1 MRERYIKGEDINNV
15 EIKASLDKNLVY
27 IQSIFDKASD
37 LVVKRFQIGIN
48 HPINVAI
55 IYISGISEKKVI
67 NDNILKNLMV
77 NSRKQNLKENI
88 TTTGIRNIILNTL
101 LPVAGV
107 TVKEHSD
114 ELIQALLKGKTI
126 LLVDNLSE
134 GFSLSTKNEDSRG
147 QEPETETVVRG
158 PKEGFT
164 EDYNTNI
171 SLIRRRIKT
180 PDLKFEDFVVGR
192 VSKTDVVIAYLQ
204 GVVEQSLVEEV
215 RERIR
220 RIDIDIINESANIEQ
235 LIEDDPYS
243 PFPQINNTER
253 PDGVASALNEG
264 RIAIIIDG
272 TPFVLLLPSVFIHF
286 LQSVGDYYERFL
298 FSNAIRLLRL
308 LAFFTAL
315 LAPSVYV
322 AITTYHQEMIPT
334 PLLIS
339 IVASRTGVPFPSVLE
354 ALLMEISFEA
364 LREAGLRLP
373 RPVGQAVSI
382 VGALV
387 IGEAAV
393 QAGLVSRAMVI
404 VVALTGIASFII
416 PAYNMGISI
425 RLLRF
430 PIMFL
435 AGSFGMFGITFAFL
449 ALLIHLSS
457 LRSFGI
463 PYLSP
468 ITPINLSGLKDS
480 IFKVPEWM
488 KNKRSTFIVKEDK
501 KRIRSNAKPGP
512 SNKQGEDNA

>member
-1 MRERYIKGEDINNV
+1 M
-15 EIKASLDKNLVY
+15 
-27 IQSIFDKASD
+27 
-37 LVVKRFQIGIN
+37 
-48 HPINVAI
+48 
-55 IYISGISEKKVI
+55 
-67 NDNILKNLMV
+67 
-77 NSRKQNLKENI
+77 
-88 TTTGIRNIILNTL
+88 
-101 LPVAGV
+101 
-107 TVKEHSD
+107 
-114 ELIQALLKGKTI
+114 
-126 LLVDNLSE
+126 
-134 GFSLSTKNEDSRG
+134 
-147 QEPETETVVRG
+147 
-158 PKEGFT
+158 
-164 EDYNTNI
+164 
-171 SLIRRRIKT
+171 
-180 PDLKFEDFVVGR
+180 
-192 VSKTDVVIAYLQ
+192 
-204 GVVEQSLVEEV
+204 
-215 RERIR
+215 
-220 RIDIDIINESANIEQ
+220 
-235 LIEDDPYS
+235 
-243 PFPQINNTER
+243 NNTER

-272 TPFVLLLPSVFIHF
+272 TPFVLLLPTVFIHF
-286 LQSVGDYYERFL
+286 LQSTEDYYERFL
-298 FSNAIRLLRL
+298 YPTVIRLLRL
-308 LAFFTAL
+308 LVFFTAL
-315 LAPSVYV
+315 LAPSIYV

-354 ALLMEISFEA
+354 ALLMEITFEA

-430 PIMFL
+430 PVMFL

-488 KNKRSTFIVKEDK
+488 KNKRSTFITKEDK
-501 KRIRSNAKPGP
+501 KRIRPNAKPAP